1 MKDNWPLPVNKILP
15 ELAETLQTHDRVIL
29 QAPTGAGKTTR
40 VPLHLLES
48 GLVSGTILMLEPRRL
63 AASAAATQMA
73 RLIGE
78 PVGKTVGYRMQ
89 LENKTSKDTRIEVVT
104 EGILTRMLQ
113 TDPELN
119 GIGLVVFDEFHE
131 RSIQA
136 DLGLALCLQCQEILR
151 ETPLKLLLM
160 SATLDTGYLSKA
172 LDAPVIVSDGFL
184 YPVEEF
190 YLPKPLPDRQF
201 FTICNQVCQSVY
213 QALGEQS
220 GSLLVFLPGS
230 GEIRQVARQLEEKSL
245 SNDIE
250 IHALYGDLSIQQQR
264 QAIEPAEN
272 NNRKIVLATNIAETS
287 LTIEGIRVVI
297 DAGLARRAVFD
308 PASGMTRLETRRI
321 SKSSADQRRG
331 RAGRLESGVCYR
343 LWTESENQRLEATTP
358 AEITE
363 ADLASLAL
371 EVTNWGAQSPEELFW
386 LDAPP
391 SARYQQ
397 AIDLLHQLSA
407 LDDKGQITSHGQA
420 IARLGTHPRIAHM
433 LLLSVEKNLGMTGC
447 CLAAILSER
456 DLLKGQQY
464 RSADILE
471 RVHLFESDRP
481 NGNVDRGAFQRAK
494 RLMKQLQQRLKV
506 SSRETIQPE
515 HIARLL
521 LSAWPDRLAQRR
533 GNSSNFLLSSGQGAE
548 LKHDDPLVVEEYLV
562 APLLGGQDSHRNAR
576 IFMACTIN
584 KSSIYDEMM
593 ELIEEKEITQW
604 QQQEQRVLAVQQDCL
619 GSLVLDQQNIPNPS
633 QELIS
638 AAVISGIRQS
648 GLNTL
653 PWNKETEQLK
663 LRLQFLTRFNEQLDE
678 PLPDFSDTGLLESMD
693 EWLTPFLDGIT
704 RLDQLRRLS
713 LKEILL
719 SRLSWNQ
726 QQQLDAEAPE
736 RWTVPSGSRIRIN
749 YQKTEEP
756 SISARLQEMFG
767 LLETPRIGFNR
778 QPLTIELLSPAQRPV
793 QITRDLNSFWKNTYH
808 DVKKDLKGRYPKHYW
823 PDDPMTA
830 EPTRRVRPKNI

>member
-15 ELAETLQTHDRVIL
+15 ELAETLLHHDRVIL

-40 VPLHLLES
+40 VPLHLLENGLCS
-48 GLVSGTILMLEPRRL
+48 GKILMLEPRRL
-63 AASAAATQMA
+63 AASAAATHMA
-73 RLIGE
+73 RLINE

-89 LENKTSKDTRIEVVT
+89 LENKISKETRIEVVT

-113 TDPELN
+113 TDPELT
-119 GIGLVVFDEFHE
+119 GIDLVIFDEFHE
-131 RSIQA
+131 RSVQT

-151 ETPLKLLLM
+151 EAPLKLLLM
-160 SATLDTGYLSKA
+160 SATLNTEYLSQA
-172 LDAPVIVSDGFL
+172 LNAPIVVSDGFL
-184 YPVEEF
+184 YPVEEL
-190 YLPKPLPDRQF
+190 YLPRSLTDRQF
-201 FTICNQVCQSVY
+201 FTVCNQVCQSIY
-213 QALGEQS
+213 QALTEQS

-230 GEIRQVARQLEEKSL
+230 GEIRQVARQLEEKGL
-245 SNDIE
+245 SDE
-250 IHALYGDLSIQQQR
+250 VEVHVLFGDLSIKQQR
-264 QAIEPAEN
+264 QAIEPAEGN
-272 NNRKIVLATNIAETS
+272 SRKIVLATNIAETS

-297 DAGLARRAVFD
+297 DAGLTRRAVFD
-308 PASGMTRLETRRI
+308 PASGMTRLEPRRI

-331 RAGRLESGVCYR
+331 RAGRLEPGVCYR
-343 LWTESENQRLEATTP
+343 LWTESENLRLEATTS

-371 EVTNWGAQSPEELFW
+371 DVANWGTQSPGELFW

-397 AIDLLHQLSA
+397 AVDLLRQLNA
-407 LDDKGQITSHGQA
+407 LDDKGQITRHGQT
-420 IARLGTHPRIAHM
+420 IAGLGTHPRIAHM
-433 LLLSVEKNLGMTGC
+433 LLLSAGKNLGMTGC

-464 RSADILE
+464 RSADIIE
-471 RVHLFESDRP
+471 RIHLFESGKS
-481 NGNVDRGAFQRAK
+481 NGHVDRGAFQRAR
-494 RLMKQLQQRLKV
+494 RLMKQLQQRLKI
-506 SSRETIQPE
+506 SSRETIQSKYT
-515 HIARLL
+515 ARLL

-548 LKHDDPLVVEEYLV
+548 LKYDDPLTTEEYLV
-562 APLLGGQDSHRNAR
+562 VPLLGGQDSHRNAK
-576 IFMACTIN
+576 IFMACAIDKTT
-584 KSSIYDEMM
+584 IYDEMM

-604 QQQEQRVLAVQQDCL
+604 QQQEQRVLAVRQDCL

-638 AAVISGIRQS
+638 AAVISGIRQT
-648 GLNTL
+648 GLNAL
-653 PWNKETEQLK
+653 PWDKETEQLK
-663 LRLQFLTRFNEQLDE
+663 QRLQFLARFNEHLDE
-678 PLPDFSDTGLLESMD
+678 PLPDFSDIGLLESMN
-693 EWLTPFLDGIT
+693 EWLTPFLDGLT
-704 RLDQLRRLS
+704 RLDQLKRLS
-713 LKEILL
+713 LKDILL

-726 QQQLDAEAPE
+726 QQLLDAEAPE
-736 RWTVPSGSRIRIN
+736 RWTVPSGSRIRIS
-749 YQKTEEP
+749 YQKIEEP

-823 PDDPMTA
+823 PDDPMIA
-830 EPTRRVRPKNI
+830 EPTRRVRPR

>member
-1 MKDNWPLPVNKILP
+1 MKDNWQLPVTSILP
-15 ELAETLQTHDRVIL
+15 QLTETLRHHDRVIL

-48 GLVSGTILMLEPRRL
+48 GLYSGKILMLEPRRL

-73 RLIGE
+73 RLLGE

-89 LENKTSKDTRIEVVT
+89 LDNKTSAETRIEVVT

-113 TDPELN
+113 TDP
-119 GIGLVVFDEFHE
+119 GLSGVDLVIFDEFHE

-136 DLGLALCLQCQEILR
+136 DLGLALCLQCQEVLR
-151 ETPLKLLLM
+151 DAPLQLLLM
-160 SATLDTGYLSKA
+160 SATLDAACLSEA
-172 LDAPVIVSDGFL
+172 LQAPVVISEGFL
-184 YPVEEF
+184 YPVEEH
-190 YLPKPLPDRQF
+190 YLPGSLPDRQF
-201 FTICNQVCQSVY
+201 FTVCNQVCQSIY
-213 QALGEQS
+213 QALAEQS

-230 GEIRQVARQLEEKSL
+230 GEIRQVARQLNEKGL
-245 SNDIE
+245 PAEVE
-250 IHALYGDLSIQQQR
+250 IHRLYGDLSIERQR
-264 QAIEPAEN
+264 QAIEPVKDN
-272 NNRKIVLATNIAETS
+272 KRKIVLATNIAETS

-308 PASGMTRLETRRI
+308 PPSGMTRLETRRI

-331 RAGRLESGVCYR
+331 RAGRLEPGVCYR
-343 LWTESENQRLEATTP
+343 LWTESENQRLEASTP

-363 ADLASLAL
+363 ADLAPLAL
-371 EVTNWGAQSPEELFW
+371 EIICWGAESPEELFW
-386 LDAPP
+386 LDSPP

-397 AIDLLHQLSA
+397 ATDLLRQLNA
-407 LDDKGQITSHGQA
+407 LNDKGQVTRHGQA
-420 IARLGTHPRIAHM
+420 IARLGTHPRIAHL
-433 LLLSVEKNLGMTGC
+433 LLLSVEKGLGMTGC

-464 RSADILE
+464 RSADILN
-471 RVHLFESDRP
+471 RVHLFESGKLASHD
-481 NGNVDRGAFQRAK
+481 DRGAFQRAR
-494 RLMKQLQQRLKV
+494 RLMKQWQHRLKI
-506 SSRETIQPE
+506 SASEIIQPG
-515 HIARLL
+515 HAARLL
-521 LSAWPDRLAQRR
+521 LAAWPDRLAQRR
-533 GNSSNFLLSSGQGAE
+533 GNSHNYLLSSGQGAE
-548 LKHDDPLVVEEYLV
+548 LRHDDPLVSEEYLV

-576 IFMACTIN
+576 VFMACAIDKAT
-584 KSSIYDEMM
+584 IYDEMM
-593 ELIEEKEITQW
+593 EFIEERDITRW
-604 QQQEQRVLAVQQDCL
+604 QQQEQRVLAVHQDCL
-619 GSLVLDQQNIPNPS
+619 GSLILDQQNIANPS
-633 QELIS
+633 QELLSLAI
-638 AAVISGIRQS
+638 ISGIKQAGPGS
-648 GLNTL
+648 L
-653 PWNKETEQLK
+653 PWDKETEQLK
-663 LRLQFLTRFNEQLDE
+663 QRVQFLSRFNEQLDE
-678 PLPDFSDTGLLESMD
+678 PLPDFSDSGLLESM
-693 EWLTPFLDGIT
+693 ETWLTPFLDGIT
-704 RLDQLRRLS
+704 RLDQLKRLS

-726 QQQLDAEAPE
+726 QQQLESGAPE

-749 YQKTEEP
+749 YQKIEEP

-830 EPTRRVRPKNI
+830 EPTRRVRPK

>member
-1 MKDNWPLPVNKILP
+1 MKNNRPMPVNKILP
-15 ELAETLQTHDRVIL
+15 KLAETLQNHDRAIL

-48 GLVSGTILMLEPRRL
+48 DLVSGKILMLEPRRL

-73 RLIGE
+73 RLIDE
-78 PVGKTVGYRMQ
+78 TVGKTVGYRMQ
-89 LENKTSKDTRIEVVT
+89 LENKTSTKTRIEVVT

-113 TDPELN
+113 ADPELN
-119 GIGLVVFDEFHE
+119 DIGLVIFDEFHE
-131 RSIQA
+131 RSVQA
-136 DLGLALCLQCQEILR
+136 DLGLALCLQSQEVLR

-160 SATLDTGYLSKA
+160 SATLNTEQLSQA
-172 LDAPVIVSDGFL
+172 LNAPIVTSDGFL
-184 YPVEEF
+184 FPVEER
-190 YLPKPLPDRQF
+190 YLPRPVPDRQF
-201 FTICNQVCQSVY
+201 FTLCNQVCQSIY
-213 QALGEQS
+213 QALSEQS

-230 GEIRQVARQLEEKSL
+230 GEIRHVARQLEEKGL
-245 SNDIE
+245 SPDVE
-250 IHALYGDLSIQQQR
+250 VHPLFGDLSIEQQR

-272 NNRKIVLATNIAETS
+272 DHRKIVLATNIAETS

-331 RAGRLESGVCYR
+331 RAGRLEPGVCYR

-371 EVTNWGAQSPEELFW
+371 EIACWGAQSPDELFW
-386 LDAPP
+386 LDPAP

-397 AIDLLHQLSA
+397 AIDLLYQLNA
-407 LDDKGQITSHGQA
+407 LDDRGQITSHGQA

-433 LLLSVEKNLGMTGC
+433 LLLSVEKGLGMTGC

-471 RVHLFESDRP
+471 RVHLFESGKP
-481 NGNVDRGAFQRAK
+481 GGNVDRGAFQRAR
-494 RLMKQLQQRLKV
+494 RLMKQWQHRLKIP
-506 SSRETIQPE
+506 SSQTVQAEYA
-515 HIARLL
+515 ARLL
-521 LSAWPDRLAQRR
+521 LAAWPDRLAQRR
-533 GNSSNFLLSSGQGAE
+533 GKSSNYLLSSGQGAQLHHE
-548 LKHDDPLVVEEYLV
+548 DPLASEEYLV
-562 APLLGGQDSHRNAR
+562 TPLLGGQDNQRNAQ
-576 IFMACTIN
+576 IFMACAID
-584 KSSIYDEMM
+584 KASIYDEMM
-593 ELIEEKEITQW
+593 ELIEEKAITQW
-604 QQQEQRVLAVQQDCL
+604 EQQGQRVLAVQQDCL
-619 GSLVLDQQNIPNPS
+619 GKLVLDQQNIPNPS
-633 QELIS
+633 QALIS
-638 AAVISGIRQS
+638 AAVISGIKQA
-648 GLNTL
+648 GLKSL
-653 PWNKETEQLK
+653 PWDKETTHLK
-663 LRLQFLTRFNEQLDE
+663 QRLQFLAQFNEQLDE
-678 PLPDFSDTGLLESMD
+678 ALPDFSDAGLLSSMD
-693 EWLTPFLDGIT
+693 EWLTPFLNGIT
-704 RLDQLRRLS
+704 RLDQLKRLS
-713 LKEILL
+713 LKDILL

-726 QQQLDAEAPE
+726 QQKLDTEAPE
-736 RWTVPSGSRIRIN
+736 RWTVPSGSRIRIS

-767 LLETPRIGFNR
+767 MLETPRIGFGR

-793 QITRDLNSFWKNTYH
+793 QITQDLNSFWKNTYH

-830 EPTRRVRPKNI
+830 EPTRRVRPK